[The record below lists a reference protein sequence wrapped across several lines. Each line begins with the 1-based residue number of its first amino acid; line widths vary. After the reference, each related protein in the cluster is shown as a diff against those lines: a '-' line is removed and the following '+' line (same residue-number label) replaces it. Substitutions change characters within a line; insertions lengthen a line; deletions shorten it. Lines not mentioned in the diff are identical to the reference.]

1 MTSVT
6 TSEAKVTPRQGYG
19 LALGIALAS
28 AAAFGLSGSLA
39 RSLLNLGWSPAAVV
53 GSRIGGAFLVLVVP
67 CLLLL
72 RRIGMPSGR
81 QSGRMVAY
89 GVVAV
94 AGAQLCYFSAV
105 QYLSIGVALL
115 LEYLAPVLLIGY
127 HWLVRRR
134 RPATTVLVGAAVSI
148 VGLIFVLDLRGDVT
162 LNPIGVAYGL
172 GAAVCLAAYF
182 VLSEDTGDTSVHPLL
197 LTTAGTGVGGLVIV
211 AAGVTG
217 LLPMTAHIGTTEL
230 GGVAVSWWLPLLL
243 LITVS
248 AVFAYL
254 TGIVAV
260 RRLGSSVA
268 SFVSLS
274 EVIFAVVFAAV
285 LLAQHP
291 SAIQLVGGALV
302 LLGIGVVQR
311 RS

>member
-1 MTSVT
+1 MTTVT
-6 TSEAKVTPRQGYG
+6 TPGTRVTARQGYG

-53 GSRIGGAFLVLVVP
+53 GTRIGGAFLVLLVP

-72 RRIGMPSGR
+72 RRIGLPSR
-81 QSGRMVAY
+81 NQSGRMVAY
-89 GVVAV
+89 GVIAV

-127 HWLVRRR
+127 HWVVRRR

-182 VLSEDTGDTSVHPLL
+182 VLGEDKGDDSVHPLL

-211 AAGVTG
+211 AVGLTG
-217 LLPMTAHIGTTEL
+217 LLPMTAHMGTTEL

-248 AVFAYL
+248 AVFAYI

-291 SAIQLVGGALV
+291 SAIQLIGGALV
-302 LLGIGVVQR
+302 LVGIGVVQR